1 MKGVLFINYDDE
13 RKPQVLNESGKLKA
27 IFWEPV
33 LGQEV
38 EVEPDVV
45 VLSAATIPNPDNT
58 HVAEMLKVP
67 LTKEGFFLE
76 AHMKLRPVD
85 FATDGVFLCGMAHSP
100 KYIDESIAQACAA
113 AARAT
118 TILSKDKLEME
129 GIIANVSEDLCS
141 GCRICEY
148 LCPYGAVE
156 MKDKE
161 GKPIAH
167 VIEALCKGCGACGTA
182 CPTKAITMGHFTTEE
197 MLAQVEAVL
206 VEATA

>member
-1 MKGVLFINYDDE
+1 
-13 RKPQVLNESGKLKA
+13 
-27 IFWEPV
+27 
-33 LGQEV
+33 
-38 EVEPDVV
+38 
-45 VLSAATIPNPDNT
+45 
-58 HVAEMLKVP
+58 MLKVP
-67 LTKEGFFLE
+67 LTKDGFFLE

-85 FATDGVFLCGMAHSP
+85 FATEGVFLCGMAHSP

-118 TILSKDKLEME
+118 TILSKKTLEME
-129 GIIANVSEDLCS
+129 GIVANVSEDLCS

-161 GKPIAH
+161 DKTIAH
-167 VIEALCKGCGACGTA
+167 VISALCKGCGACGTA

-197 MLAQVEAVL
+197 MLAQIEAAL
-206 VEATA
+206 CEARA